1 MSLDSRMRASEGART
16 EPHNAE
22 VDYERTDLS
31 LRAIAIIA
39 LGILLLLGI
48 TPLIMIEAFPRVRGD
63 VDRHLAI
70 TPPAPRLQTD
80 PEADLDAYLR
90 KEQHLLDSYGWV
102 DRAHGIAHI
111 PIEVAMQRLARTG
124 IPGFPQAAAPQ
135 KPEQSEQPQ
144 APRQRP

>member
-1 MSLDSRMRASEGART
+1 MPESGGVRRN
-16 EPHNAE
+16 PE

-39 LGILLLLGI
+39 LGILVLLGV
-48 TPLIMIEAFPRVRGD
+48 TPLIMIGAFPRVRGD

-80 PEADLDAYLR
+80 PEADLAAYLS
-90 KEQHLLDSYGWV
+90 KERHLLNSYGWV

-124 IPGFPQAAAPQ
+124 IPGFPQAADTAHSR
-135 KPEQSEQPQ
+135 QSEQPH
-144 APRQRP
+144 AARRRP